1 MTTQSAAERRAAIVE
16 NIRAETGINEAMIDM
31 LVDRFYGLVRRDA
44 LIGPVFEA
52 RVSDWSVHLQIMRRF
67 WSSIT
72 LMSGAYH
79 GQPMQKHFPLPIDR
93 HHFDR
98 WLALFK
104 ATALEVCPLPAAR
117 HFIERADRIAES
129 LELGIATGHGVML
142 AKGQRY
148 ERKDDAS
155 TGSVD

>member
-1 MTTQSAAERRAAIVE
+1 MCASWSSAA
-16 NIRAETGINEAMIDM
+16 
-31 LVDRFYGLVRRDA
+31 
-44 LIGPVFEA
+44 
-52 RVSDWSVHLQIMRRF
+52 
-67 WSSIT
+67 

-104 ATALEVCPLPAAR
+104 ATAVEVCPPMAAR
-117 HFIERADRIAES
+117 HFMERADRVAQS

-142 AKGQRY
+142 SKGERY
-148 ERKDDAS
+148 ERRA
-155 TGSVD
+155 G

>member
-1 MTTQSAAERRAAIVE
+1 MTTQSAADRRAAFVH
-16 NIRAETGINEAMIDM
+16 NVQAETGIDEPMIEM
-31 LVDRFYGLVRRDA
+31 LVHRFYAHVQRDA
-44 LIGPVFEA
+44 LIGPIFQA
-52 RVSDWSVHLQIMRRF
+52 RVADWPSHLQTMCRF
-67 WSSIT
+67 WSSII
-72 LMSGAYH
+72 LMSGAYR

-117 HFIERADRIAES
+117 YFMERADRIAES

-142 AKGQRY
+142 AKGERY
-148 ERKDDAS
+148 ERAV
-155 TGSVD
+155 TP